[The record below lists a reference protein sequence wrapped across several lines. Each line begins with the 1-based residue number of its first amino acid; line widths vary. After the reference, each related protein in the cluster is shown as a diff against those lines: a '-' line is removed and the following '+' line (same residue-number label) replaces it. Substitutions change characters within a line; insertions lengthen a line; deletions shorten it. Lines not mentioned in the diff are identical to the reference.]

1 MSEGLPLPNTIR
13 KKKKKSHD
21 SYELKHQETLKVSRH
36 QVTSCHTS
44 KEVNT
49 G

>member
-1 MSEGLPLPNTIR
+1 MSEGLPLPNTI
-13 KKKKKSHD
+13 KTKKKSHD
-21 SYELKHQETLKVSRH
+21 SYELKRQGTLKVSRH